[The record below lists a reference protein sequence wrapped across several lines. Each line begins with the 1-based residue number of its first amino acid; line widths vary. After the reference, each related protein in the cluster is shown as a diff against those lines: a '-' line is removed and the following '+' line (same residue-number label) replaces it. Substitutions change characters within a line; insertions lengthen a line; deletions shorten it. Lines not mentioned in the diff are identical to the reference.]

1 MEYPTNIVAK
11 LEFKGESALLDGAI
25 DVYNLNFGVQSPGSA
40 AVMGGAGVGVSRW
53 SNVSF
58 SANVDTATN
67 QMISASAT
75 TKHLSSVVF
84 EFFKGTGSG
93 KPEKYYSIELK
104 DAVIVGVT
112 ISGSANE
119 LLSANYNIDYSEIKG
134 EYFPQ
139 TNKGSM
145 SGVRPFQFKVKD
157 QTGAAA

>member
-75 TKHLSSVVF
+75 TKHL
-84 EFFKGTGSG
+84 
-93 KPEKYYSIELK
+93 
-104 DAVIVGVT
+104 
-112 ISGSANE
+112 
-119 LLSANYNIDYSEIKG
+119 
-134 EYFPQ
+134 
-139 TNKGSM
+139 
-145 SGVRPFQFKVKD
+145 
-157 QTGAAA
+157 